1 VNQEKALTPPN
12 GGELGGDLPEA
23 GDLAPE
29 REALS
34 PMWRYLEEEY
44 DYQHP
49 RRGDIYEGVIISK
62 ADERI
67 VVNIGAKTEAI
78 VPLSDLERL
87 SEEELSQIQ
96 VGDVVPVYVLRPESQ
111 EGDVIVSINLA
122 RTVQDWERARELFES
137 GELYEGEVVGY
148 NKGGLLVSFGRL
160 QGFVPR
166 SHIVNLRGRTK
177 SGSPLERMTQ
187 LVGQQIPLKV
197 IEVSRRRRRL
207 VFSERAAW
215 KEWQRRRKEKLL
227 GELRVGE
234 IHHGTVS
241 SICDFG
247 AFVDLGG
254 ADGLIHISE
263 LSWDRGVRPRDL
275 LRVGQEVDA
284 YVLRIDRERKR
295 IGLSLKRLR
304 PDPWTTVAERFQV
317 GQLVRGTI
325 TNVTDFGAFAR
336 LEEGIEGLIHISE
349 LADINPVHPRQ
360 MVEVG
365 EDLTLRVIS
374 LDPERRRIGLSLKQ
388 ALGEELPLEDVEEE
402 PFEEVVA
409 EEPEEAPEPVALTE
423 ETAEGVEGKPLEEV
437 VAEEPE
443 EGPEPVALT
452 EETAEEVEGEP
463 LEEVAAEEPE
473 EALEPV

>member
-1 VNQEKALTPPN
+1 
-12 GGELGGDLPEA
+12 
-23 GDLAPE
+23 
-29 REALS
+29 
-34 PMWRYLEEEY
+34 
-44 DYQHP
+44 
-49 RRGDIYEGVIISK
+49 
-62 ADERI
+62 
-67 VVNIGAKTEAI
+67 
-78 VPLSDLERL
+78 
-87 SEEELSQIQ
+87 
-96 VGDVVPVYVLRPESQ
+96 
-111 EGDVIVSINLA
+111 
-122 RTVQDWERARELFES
+122 
-137 GELYEGEVVGY
+137 
-148 NKGGLLVSFGRL
+148 
-160 QGFVPR
+160 VPR